1 MNEISIAIPYHG
13 DRLKWTTQTVYNCHG
28 QSFVKEIVLTVEPSD
43 FPIDKVRKAFRNYK
57 KVKVF
62 QNDKQL
68 FVFRN
73 KINAVQKCNCQHVAL
88 LDSDSIVGAA
98 YFGMI
103 IRKPYSKH
111 VIYCPEY
118 GYPQL
123 NYRQFTGEDINL
135 NAAVDCLGN
144 KNFDKL
150 INTMNYVFHRET
162 WLNALSEA
170 INSDYEQMAADSAY
184 MNYHC
189 LKNGMVLRVVQG
201 MTYRHTIHDQSTYCL
216 HHKEGEQEYSKL
228 IKLMKGERDEI
239 SDSTKE
245 VCTRGTYQMP
255 QVSDW
260 SGAGGSGSAV
270 VHKAEDRNAADLL
283 TD

>member
-13 DRLKWTTQTVYNCHG
+13 DRLKWTTQTVYKCHG

-43 FPIDKVRKAFRNYK
+43 FPIEKVRKAFRNYK
-57 KVKVF
+57 KVKVY
-62 QNDKQL
+62 QNDKRL

-88 LDSDSIVGAA
+88 LDSDNTVGAA
-98 YFGMI
+98 YFGRI

-118 GYPQL
+118 GYPKL
-123 NYRQFTGEDINL
+123 NYQEFTGEDINL
-135 NAAVDCLGN
+135 NAAVDYLGN
-144 KNFDKL
+144 KNFDML

-170 INSDYEQMAADSAY
+170 IGSDYEPLTADSAY

-189 LKNGMVLRVVQG
+189 LKNGMVLRVVHG
-201 MTYRHTIHDQSTYCL
+201 MTYRHTVHDQSTYRL
-216 HHKEGEQEYSKL
+216 YRKEGKQEYSKL
-228 IKLMKGERDEI
+228 IKLMKGEKDEI

-245 VCTRGTYQMP
+245 VCTRGTYQISR
-255 QVSDW
+255 VSDW
-260 SGAGGSGSAV
+260 SGAGGSSGTV
-270 VHKAEDRNAADLL
+270 VRKAADRNAAELL